1 MAEMRKEVQ
10 RAVDSANRVPMRR
23 VSRSAAKVNKKLTE
37 VEEELKAN
45 LEHTDRSEQQN
56 KTG

>member
-45 LEHTDRSEQQN
+45 LEHTDRSEQ
-56 KTG
+56 